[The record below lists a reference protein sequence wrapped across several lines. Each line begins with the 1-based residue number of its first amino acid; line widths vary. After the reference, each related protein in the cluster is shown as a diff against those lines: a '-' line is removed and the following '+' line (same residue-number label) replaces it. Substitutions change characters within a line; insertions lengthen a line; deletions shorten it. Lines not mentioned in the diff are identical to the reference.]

1 MELTTHFSSDTMPIC
16 WQHESAEAGFEL
28 SNVHT
33 AAGEHSF
40 YVDICSHLPRWP
52 SFATRPTAPTLLF
65 AFSAPV
71 TKAVTV
77 DLAQAATII
86 DRAKRIT
93 GLSVKDLAP
102 IFNVT
107 RQTLYNFR
115 KAQDT
120 ISDRNWQRLLMVDKE
135 MDAISPLL
143 PSSPGALA
151 KHYTV
156 NGDTLHS
163 LLTAP
168 QLDSLRIYH
177 VASALAEQLNAS
189 QREAVRH
196 ATTIDE
202 LTRHA

>member
-1 MELTTHFSSDTMPIC
+1 MELTTHFTSDTMPVC

-40 YVDICSHLPRWP
+40 YVDICSRLPRWP
-52 SFATRPTAPTLLF
+52 SFETRPAVPTVFLAP
-65 AFSAPV
+65 SAPIA
-71 TKAVTV
+71 KEVTV

-102 IFNVT
+102 VFNVT

-135 MDAISPLL
+135 MDAISSLL

-156 NGDTLHS
+156 NGDTLHG

-168 QLDSLRIYH
+168 QLDSPRIYH
-177 VASALAEQLNAS
+177 AASALAEQLNAS
-189 QREAVRH
+189 QQDAVRH
-196 ATTIDE
+196 AMTIDE

>member
-1 MELTTHFSSDTMPIC
+1 MELTTHFTSDTMPVC

-40 YVDICSHLPRWP
+40 YVDICSRLPRWP
-52 SFATRPTAPTLLF
+52 SFETRPAVPTVFLAP
-65 AFSAPV
+65 SAPIA
-71 TKAVTV
+71 KEVTV

-102 IFNVT
+102 VFNVT

-135 MDAISPLL
+135 MDAISSLL

-156 NGDTLHS
+156 NGDTLHG

-168 QLDSLRIYH
+168 QLDSSRIYH

-189 QREAVRH
+189 QQDAVRH
-196 ATTIDE
+196 AMTIDE

>member
-1 MELTTHFSSDTMPIC
+1 MELTTHFTSDTMPVC

-40 YVDICSHLPRWP
+40 YVDICSRLPRWP
-52 SFATRPTAPTLLF
+52 SFETRPTVPTVFLAP
-65 AFSAPV
+65 SAPIA
-71 TKAVTV
+71 KEVTV

-102 IFNVT
+102 VFNVT

-135 MDAISPLL
+135 MDAISSLL

-156 NGDTLHS
+156 NGDTLHG

-168 QLDSLRIYH
+168 QLDSPRIYH

-189 QREAVRH
+189 QQDAVRH
-196 ATTIDE
+196 AMTIDE

>member
-1 MELTTHFSSDTMPIC
+1 MELTTHFTSDTMPMC

-40 YVDICSHLPRWP
+40 YVDICSRLPRWP
-52 SFATRPTAPTLLF
+52 SFETRPTVPTVFLAP
-65 AFSAPV
+65 SAPIA
-71 TKAVTV
+71 KEVTV

-102 IFNVT
+102 VFNVT

-135 MDAISPLL
+135 MDAISSLL

-151 KHYTV
+151 KHYAV
-156 NGDTLHS
+156 NGDTLHG
-163 LLTAP
+163 LLTAA
-168 QLDSLRIYH
+168 QLDSPRIYH
-177 VASALAEQLNAS
+177 VASALADQLTAS
-189 QREAVRH
+189 QQDTVRH
-196 ATTIDE
+196 TTTIDE

>member
-1 MELTTHFSSDTMPIC
+1 MELTTHFTSDTMPMC

-40 YVDICSHLPRWP
+40 YVDICSRLPRWP
-52 SFATRPTAPTLLF
+52 SFETRPTVPTVLLAP
-65 AFSAPV
+65 SAPIA
-71 TKAVTV
+71 KEVTV

-102 IFNVT
+102 VFNVT

-135 MDAISPLL
+135 MDAISSLL

-156 NGDTLHS
+156 NGDTLHG

-168 QLDSLRIYH
+168 QLDSSRIYH

-189 QREAVRH
+189 QQDAVRH
-196 ATTIDE
+196 AMTIDE